1 MTRSLFFIFVPLI
14 LLAMF
19 QPEHSIASVDIC
31 GKLDDKNLSRETKE
45 VLKNFCCFYFYLYPG
60 DQFQSCQQ
68 RDSKYYCCTDDKEV
82 MEIWRNMTLEKFKR
96 KSSFILE
103 DLEDLEITDK
113 DDLEI
118 KEEINRRLTEI
129 ALFKIAEQ
137 IEEKDC
143 EENVRKILR
152 EFDYE
157 DSEELAREL
166 CLLREKIESLKEILR
181 KKGIEV
187 ICIDLEEGEMSL
199 SSSLK
204 EMIGEVCEELNKTK
218 VKLEEERRKTVTL
231 LLVLPILLSLAIVT
245 LYYFFSQQGG
255 ISFAPTASALAKGV
269 ELREIYRGSEYRKIV
284 DEVEPQ
290 VIKALIGVEGN
301 VNPRKKIS
309 GFNVSM
315 ASDLGR
321 VRELDEDSLA
331 CIMVSNGIRRGLFAL
346 ADGMGGHNAGEVASK
361 IAVETS
367 MRRCLNLLFSM
378 DGLDQRR
385 IIESMSASFREAH
398 SAILR
403 EAKSDPSKAGMG
415 TTLDLLLLDVDRGV
429 IYFSHIGDSRIYL
442 LNPRKGYM
450 RRLTRD
456 HTLLREYA
464 EKYGISEEE
473 ASKYVSRSVLTKA
486 LGVEGIDVTPDQRSF
501 GVSEGD
507 VILMCCDGLTDEVD
521 EETIYR
527 IILEEE
533 DLERCARR
541 LIQEAN
547 SRGGRDNISLI
558 LIGV

>member
-31 GKLDDKNLSRETKE
+31 GKLDDENLSRETKE
-45 VLKNFCCFYFYLYPG
+45 VLKNFCCFYFYPG
-60 DQFQSCQQ
+60 DQFRSCQW
-68 RDSKYYCCTDDKEV
+68 RDFKYYCCTDDKEV
-82 MEIWRNMTLEKFKR
+82 MEIWRNMTLEKFKWE
-96 KSSFILE
+96 SSSILE

-113 DDLEI
+113 NDLEI

-129 ALFKIAEQ
+129 ALSK
-137 IEEKDC
+137 
-143 EENVRKILR
+143 
-152 EFDYE
+152 
-157 DSEELAREL
+157 
-166 CLLREKIESLKEILR
+166 
-181 KKGIEV
+181 
-187 ICIDLEEGEMSL
+187 LEET
-199 SSSLK
+199 K
-204 EMIGEVCEELNKTK
+204 VELNKTK
-218 VKLEEERRKTVTL
+218 VELEGERRKTVTL

-245 LYYFFSQQGG
+245 LYYFFSQQEG

-527 IILEEE
+527 IISEEE